1 MKSYVEYERFDRSVE
16 DKIFVYIET
25 DRITR
30 PSRFPSII
38 KFVNYICLIA
48 QNFIFHIYI
57 YIWISY
63 NEIHPSLDAI

>member
-1 MKSYVEYERFDRSVE
+1 MKSYIEYERFDRSVE

-38 KFVNYICLIA
+38 KFVNYICFIA
-48 QNFIFHIYI
+48 QNF
-57 YIWISY
+57 IWISY